1 MECKGVQSV
10 IDKFNE
16 NEIILAFEILKRKFD
31 IHINLSTYIR
41 VRQAVLSYLRKYI
54 FIDCLFIWKFLIQ
67 LNLLTKTTH
76 GASHTYNS
84 INKI

>member
-41 VRQAVLSYLRKYI
+41 VRQAVLYSNI
-54 FIDCLFIWKFLIQ
+54 
-67 LNLLTKTTH
+67 
-76 GASHTYNS
+76 A
-84 INKI
+84 